1 MYILRKLFFSKYI
14 LSRISEL
21 MWKPIIGFS
30 TAALIISGCDFVN
43 QVSNLEG
50 DAGDMFGKEIGGG

>member
-1 MYILRKLFFSKYI
+1 
-14 LSRISEL
+14 

-30 TAALIISGCDFVN
+30 TATLIISGFDFID